1 MTATRAVNEMVE
13 APDFDRRMLLLACR
27 LSHDSDMKGLLLSV
41 LIQLLDTLNFR
52 ENVDTITESMT
63 LIRCIIRLTL
73 KLLGE
78 PGANV

>member
-1 MTATRAVNEMVE
+1 MVA

-41 LIQLLDTLNFR
+41 LRHLLDTLNFR
-52 ENVDTITESMT
+52 ENADAMTESMT